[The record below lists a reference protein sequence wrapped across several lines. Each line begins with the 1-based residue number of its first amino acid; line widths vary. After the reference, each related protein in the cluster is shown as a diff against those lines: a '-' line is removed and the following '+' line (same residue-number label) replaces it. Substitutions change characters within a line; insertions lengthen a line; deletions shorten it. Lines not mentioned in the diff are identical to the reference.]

1 MTANLPVCQLA
12 GPGSDR
18 KISRL
23 CGEGFYTVGEG
34 ATPPRAS
41 LTRAG
46 GSPAPARV
54 YATHAGTLTLSGSP
68 ELCAAQADAPGRTVE
83 GIVVPYGQVGYTSI
97 GPVTVRAGSL
107 RLPADLGSIKL
118 VDEHQTPPRPI
129 GHAVAAEDR
138 PEGLWMRFRLG
149 TTALAENALTEAL
162 ERLRDAFSV
171 ELSDITHTGT
181 AVPEITS
188 GYLPSVALVTVPA
201 FGTARVSS
209 VAASLSAAAT
219 TTTER
224 HDMTDEQRARL
235 AALRAQDTITPEE
248 AAELATLAIA
258 EHTADQAPAETP
270 AEADASAAPQVAA
283 SLPAPTPARVP
294 AGLAHGTQ
302 VRASA
307 RPVSELF
314 AAQARV
320 FGGTSRPELE
330 AALSNITSTAN
341 IWTSDDAYAGELW
354 SGVAYQRRFVGL
366 MNQARLTARK
376 MQGWRWV
383 VRPQVDDYA
392 GDKTAVPSNAPT
404 TEAVEVT
411 AARLAGAHD
420 IDRAEVDFGNTEFIA
435 SYYRAMTESYA
446 VKSDRKARA
455 ALIAAGAANVS
466 ATAATG
472 LWDALLVAR
481 MELTDY
487 EDDDFMAGEP
497 DFYLVNPADLRGVLG
512 TTTAN
517 APAYLGDLGISVDKL
532 IPTTTVTAQSVV
544 AGVKNAQTFYELGE
558 SPIRVETINIANGG
572 VDGGVFGYWANLR
585 HHNKGT
591 VRVNWA

>member
-1 MTANLPVCQLA
+1 MNTTTTRLHT
-12 GPGSDR
+12 GRDGSV
-18 KISRL
+18 L
-23 CGEGFYTVGEG
+23 NHLTNVVGEG
-34 ATPPRAS
+34 AIPAGVGFHS
-41 LTRAG
+41 LTAAHQ
-46 GSPAPARV
+46 GS
-54 YATHAGTLTLSGSP
+54 LTLSGAP

-83 GIVVPYGQVGYTSI
+83 GIVVPYGPVGYTSM
-97 GPVTVRAGSL
+97 GPVTVKAGSL
-107 RLPADLGSIKL
+107 RLPADLASIKL

-129 GHAVAAEDR
+129 GHATAAEDR
-138 PEGLWMRFRLG
+138 PEGLWMRFKLG

-209 VAASLSAAAT
+209 VAASLSAAAPTT

-224 HDMTDEQRARL
+224 PDMTDDQRARL

-258 EHTADQAPAETP
+258 EHTADQAPTEEPP
-270 AEADASAAPQVAA
+270 AEASAPVQVAA
-283 SLPAPTPARVP
+283 SHVAPRPATVP
-294 AGLAHGTQ
+294 AGLSHGTQ

-354 SGVAYQRRFVGL
+354 SGVAYQRRYVGL
-366 MNQARLTARK
+366 MGTAPLTSRK
-376 MQGWRWV
+376 VEGWRWV
-383 VRPQVDDYA
+383 IKPQVDDYA

-404 TEAVEVT
+404 TEAVTVT

-455 ALIAAGAANVS
+455 ALVAAGAANVS

-472 LWDALLVAR
+472 LWDALLIAR
-481 MELTDY
+481 LELSTY

-497 DFYLVNPADLRGVLG
+497 DYYLVNPVDLRAVLG
-512 TTTAN
+512 TTSAN

-532 IPTTTVTAQSVV
+532 IATTAVTAKSVV
-544 AGVKNAQTFYELGE
+544 AGVKNAQTFYELGS

-585 HHNKGT
+585 HHDKGT
-591 VRVNWA
+591 VRVNWV